1 MGNAASSPRRAPSA
15 SSSSSPARAFSTT
28 PATEPRPT
36 KMLVNAA
43 PRASASNFRS
53 PAAITAASVN
63 RQARS
68 QSPEARSASLQ
79 QAALQR
85 RQRIPGTNGSGTN
98 VHGHVGTEEDLF
110 LAFTRN
116 ADPISLRVLE
126 LIQQADA
133 VPLDSPGEQLRLL
146 QECYPLLERVP
157 NSRFDQLAV
166 TVYQKE
172 GDVYHQQ
179 GDIENAKNT
188 YSRAITLAEKRV
200 ARQEADMYM
209 VLKRYVLAMVGMARI
224 WYNHERD
231 HQGFTF
237 VDHKHHKVQAV
248 DGGDALHDANSSM
261 SSLESSLMSDGGS
274 VFSLN
279 EAILKSMAPRPPR
292 RQTGPHFQRVK
303 MRAPHVMQSSQLNR
317 EDEFVLH
324 SRMTRELVASP
335 CELLLLR
342 CCEVVQIGHN
352 SQSEL
357 LIPAQIELAQIY
369 EDLTLYSRALLL
381 VRRCAGILCSVY
393 DYDHPWV
400 IHLMHRADRLEER
413 LEEQMRNNMA
423 TKIQATWKMH
433 RAMQQL
439 EYTLGHPVRRH
450 QRIPRKYRA
459 MPDLDFLR
467 EYVGDMPAD
476 ELLGDDADD
485 GVYGGPGGDHGHY
498 GQQAAEPEQWTE
510 VPPSA
515 PVPESGRHTGDPRR
529 PAGTPSARQERK
541 PPYNATALVRYAPNE
556 HAERG
561 DTFTTLVPNA
571 TVVGTT
577 QDTQTDTDV
586 HHTEYGDVLTVR
598 TTTVTKTITEDLV
611 DSAGDDTDEEPS
623 EDEGQP
629 AAPLHVGAPPPQRQ
643 QQQQPRHA
651 THSTHPPQLE
661 PAPYPPDDDADEYD
675 EERECSW
682 AERAPTELQQ
692 QQQPAPQ
699 APPPPMRREK
709 QTQVHPCGHV
719 VTTQTRRAPPR
730 VNKQTEAAWPLR
742 REEEAEPPRT
752 SRQAATTAS
761 HPVRRETATHYNP
774 DRGAHRAPAHQP
786 PPPAPIPQ
794 RQPPVP
800 SPLPPS
806 CRRRAS
812 GSRPAG
818 GLEADNAL
826 YPTDSTPSI
835 VARAPESRENSLP
848 ERPPPK
854 ADRPRVHLHN
864 SRAAEN
870 ALDDEPSRSAQR
882 GALPQQ
888 RHTQTAPPAH
898 RSGAALEAPLDDYE
912 DGNAPYQEEARS
924 EVIAGSD
931 AQPSSSAPSRLYV
944 PDVRHNSRREL
955 FRDLVEPNTAFQEE
969 WNGCPAFLP
978 LLGHRRGS
986 GRSSQSSSM
995 PRTSSESGQLVQ
1007 HALGHNGSHP
1017 SKQQK
1022 VPIQLYDRRHQRG
1035 SDGQGQQSGMPMYLT
1050 TPTNEYPLALPQ
1062 AAQQPRTVKTTR
1074 DYKVIKTRR
1083 VRTYTREPVSSIMD
1097 SENTSSHS
1105 GSVSIGESMSSAHWE
1120 VDSASVSGSTHVE
1133 YVEENDEHVD
1143 AASVNSK
1150 PSNVSA
1156 PRQQQRQPSAKTP
1169 AGNVRVPHRPHKP
1182 RMPTP
1187 PTKPLAKATGD
1198 GNGNGNGSSGDVVRR
1213 PSTLPTKAET
1223 VQVVSEN
1230 PEDRDSDVLPK
1241 YSSRAT
1247 KVTRHV
1253 KSGHHGTTTR
1263 TTRRF
1268 STPHQPVTDKQ
1279 R

>member
-1 MGNAASSPRRAPSA
+1 MGNAASSPRRAPA
-15 SSSSSPARAFSTT
+15 ASSSPARASSTA
-28 PATEPRPT
+28 PATEPRPR

-68 QSPEARSASLQ
+68 QSPEAKSASLQ
-79 QAALQR
+79 QATLQR
-85 RQRIPGTNGSGTN
+85 RQRIPGMNGSGSAGGTS
-98 VHGHVGTEEDLF
+98 VRGDVGNETDVL

-133 VPLDSPGEQLRLL
+133 VPQDSPGEKLRLL
-146 QECYPLLERVP
+146 QECYPLLVRVP
-157 NSRFDQLAV
+157 NDCFDQLAV

-200 ARQEADMYM
+200 ARQDADMYM

-224 WYNHERD
+224 WYDHERD

-237 VDHKHHKVQAV
+237 VDHKHPKVQAV
-248 DGGDALHDANSSM
+248 DGGDAVHDANSSM

-292 RQTGPHFQRVK
+292 RQTGPLFQRVK

-369 EDLTLYSRALLL
+369 EDLALYSRALLL
-381 VRRCAGILCSVY
+381 VRRCVGILCSVY

-400 IHLMHRADRLEER
+400 IHLMHRADRLEGR

-459 MPDLDFLR
+459 IPGLDFLH

-498 GQQAAEPEQWTE
+498 RQQAAEPEQWTE

-515 PVPESGRHTGDPRR
+515 PVQASGRHSADPRH
-529 PAGTPSARQERK
+529 PSGTPGARQERK
-541 PPYNATALVRYAPNE
+541 SPYNATALVRYAPNE

-561 DTFTTLVPNA
+561 DTFTTVVPNA

-598 TTTVTKTITEDLV
+598 TTTVTKTITEGLV

-623 EDEGQP
+623 EDEEQP
-629 AAPLHVGAPPPQRQ
+629 AAPVHVGAPPPQQ
-643 QQQQPRHA
+643 QQKQPRNP
-651 THSTHPPQLE
+651 THPTHPLQPA
-661 PAPYPPDDDADEYD
+661 PAPYPSDDDADEYD

-682 AERAPTELQQ
+682 AERTPTELQQ
-692 QQQPAPQ
+692 HQQQPPPQ
-699 APPPPMRREK
+699 APPPPMRREE
-709 QTQVHPCGHV
+709 QTQAQPCGHV
-719 VTTQTRRAPPR
+719 VTTQTPRPPPR
-730 VNKQTEAAWPLR
+730 ANKQTEAAWPLR
-742 REEEAEPPRT
+742 REEEEEPPRT
-752 SRQAATTAS
+752 SRQAATTS
-761 HPVRRETATHYNP
+761 PHSQRHETATQCNP

-786 PPPAPIPQ
+786 PPPAPTPQ
-794 RQPPVP
+794 RQPLVQ

-806 CRRRAS
+806 WRHRAS
-812 GSRPAG
+812 VSRPAG
-818 GLEADNAL
+818 ASEADSAL
-826 YPTDSTPSI
+826 DPTDDTPSI
-835 VARAPESRENSLP
+835 VARAPESRENPLP

-854 ADRPRVHLHN
+854 AERTRVHLHN
-864 SRAAEN
+864 SREAEN
-870 ALDDEPSRSAQR
+870 AFDDGPSRSAQR
-882 GALPQQ
+882 GAPPQQ
-888 RHTQTAPPAH
+888 RHTHAAPPAH
-898 RSGAALEAPLDDYE
+898 RSGAALEAPLDNYE
-912 DGNAPYQEEARS
+912 DGNAPYQEEEARS

-931 AQPSSSAPSRLYV
+931 AHPSSSAPSRPYV

-955 FRDLVEPNTAFQEE
+955 FRDLVEPNTAFQAE
-969 WNGCPAFLP
+969 WNGYPAFLP
-978 LLGHRRGS
+978 LLGHRRSS

-995 PRTSSESGQLVQ
+995 PRTSSESGQLVP
-1007 HALGHNGSHP
+1007 HALGHSGSHP

-1022 VPIQLYDRRHQRG
+1022 APMQLCDRRHQRG
-1035 SDGQGQQSGMPMYLT
+1035 SDGQGQQSGTPMYLT
-1050 TPTNEYPLALPQ
+1050 APANVYPLTLPQ

-1074 DYKVIKTRR
+1074 DYKIIKTRR
-1083 VRTYTREPVSSIMD
+1083 VRTYTREPVSNIMD
-1097 SENTSSHS
+1097 SENTSSRS
-1105 GSVSIGESMSSAHWE
+1105 GSASIDESMSSARWE
-1120 VDSASVSGSTHVE
+1120 ADSASVSGSTHVE
-1133 YVEENDEHVD
+1133 YMEEKDEQVD

-1150 PSNVSA
+1150 LSNASA
-1156 PRQQQRQPSAKTP
+1156 PRQQQRQRQPSVKAP
-1169 AGNVRVPHRPHKP
+1169 AGNVKVPHRPHKP

-1187 PTKPLAKATGD
+1187 PTKSLAKATGD
-1198 GNGNGNGSSGDVVRR
+1198 GNGSSGAAACR

-1223 VQVVSEN
+1223 VRVVSEKGS
-1230 PEDRDSDVLPK
+1230 EDRDSDVLPN
-1241 YSSRAT
+1241 YSSSAT
-1247 KVTRHV
+1247 TVTRHV
-1253 KSGHHGTTTR
+1253 KSDHHGATTR

-1268 STPHQPVTDKQ
+1268 STSTNS
-1279 R
+1279 

>member
-1 MGNAASSPRRAPSA
+1 
-15 SSSSSPARAFSTT
+15 
-28 PATEPRPT
+28 
-36 KMLVNAA
+36 MLVNAA
-43 PRASASNFRS
+43 PRASATNFRS

-68 QSPEARSASLQ
+68 QSPEAKSASLQ
-79 QAALQR
+79 KAALQR
-85 RQRIPGTNGSGTN
+85 RQRIPGTNGNGSAGGTR
-98 VHGHVGTEEDLF
+98 VRGHVGTEEDLL

-126 LIQQADA
+126 LVQQADA
-133 VPLDSPGEQLRLL
+133 VPPDSPSEKLRLL

-157 NSRFDQLAV
+157 NDRFDQLAV

-172 GDVYHQQ
+172 GDVYYQQ
-179 GDIENAKNT
+179 EDIDNAKNT

-200 ARQEADMYM
+200 ARQDADMYM

-224 WYNHERD
+224 WYDHERD

-237 VDHKHHKVQAV
+237 VDHKHPKVQAV
-248 DGGDALHDANSSM
+248 DGSDTAHDANSSM
-261 SSLESSLMSDGGS
+261 SSLESSMTSGGGS
-274 VFSLN
+274 IFSLN
-279 EAILKSMAPRPPR
+279 DAILKSMAPRPPR
-292 RQTGPHFQRVK
+292 RQTGPLFQRVK
-303 MRAPHVMQSSQLNR
+303 MRAPHVTQSSQRNR

-357 LIPAQIELAQIY
+357 LIPAQIELAQMY
-369 EDLTLYSRALLL
+369 EDLALYSRALLL
-381 VRRCAGILCSVY
+381 VRRCVGILCSAY

-400 IHLMHRADRLEER
+400 VHLMHRADRLEGQ
-413 LEEQMRNNMA
+413 LEEQMRHNMA

-433 RAMQQL
+433 RAMQHL
-439 EYTLGHPVRRH
+439 EDMLGHPVRRH

-485 GVYGGPGGDHGHY
+485 GVYGGPGGDDGHY
-498 GQQAAEPEQWTE
+498 GHQTAEGSVAEPEQWTV
-510 VPPSA
+510 VPPS
-515 PVPESGRHTGDPRR
+515 VPAQERGPHSADPRH
-529 PAGTPSARQERK
+529 PAGAPGARQERK

-561 DTFTTLVPNA
+561 DTFTTMVPNA

-577 QDTQTDTDV
+577 QDTQTDTGV

-611 DSAGDDTDEEPS
+611 DSAEDDTDEEPF

-629 AAPLHVGAPPPQRQ
+629 AAPLHVGAPTPQQR
-643 QQQQPRHA
+643 QQQPRHA
-651 THSTHPPQLE
+651 THPTHPPQPA
-661 PAPYPPDDDADEYD
+661 PAPYPSDDDADEYD

-682 AERAPTELQQ
+682 AERTPTEPQ
-692 QQQPAPQ
+692 QQQPQ
-699 APPPPMRREK
+699 LQTRPPPMRRE
-709 QTQVHPCGHV
+709 QPTQVQPYGHP
-719 VTTQTRRAPPR
+719 VTTQTRRTPPHA
-730 VNKQTEAAWPLR
+730 NKQTEAAWPLR
-742 REEEAEPPRT
+742 HEEEEEPPQT
-752 SRQAATTAS
+752 SRQPATAS
-761 HPVRRETATHYNP
+761 PHSQRHETATQCNP
-774 DRGAHRAPAHQP
+774 GRGAHRAPAHQP
-786 PPPAPIPQ
+786 PPSASVRQ

-806 CRRRAS
+806 WHRCAS
-812 GSRPAG
+812 VSRPAG
-818 GLEADNAL
+818 GSEADSAL
-826 YPTDSTPSI
+826 YPSDNTPLIGVCAAES
-835 VARAPESRENSLP
+835 PENPLP

-854 ADRPRVHLHN
+854 AERPRVHLHN
-864 SRAAEN
+864 SRESEN
-870 ALDDEPSRSAQR
+870 AFDDRPSRSAQR
-882 GALPQQ
+882 GAPLQQ
-888 RHTQTAPPAH
+888 PAPPAH
-898 RSGAALEAPLDDYE
+898 RSGAALEAPLDNYE

-931 AQPSSSAPSRLYV
+931 AQPSSSAPSRPYM

-955 FRDLVEPNTAFQEE
+955 FRDLVEPNTACQTES
-969 WNGCPAFLP
+969 NGCPAFLP
-978 LLGHRRGS
+978 PLGYRRSS

-995 PRTSSESGQLVQ
+995 PRTSSESGQLVP
-1007 HALGHNGSHP
+1007 HALSHNGSHP
-1017 SKQQK
+1017 PKQQK
-1022 VPIQLYDRRHQRG
+1022 APIQLYDQRHQRG
-1035 SDGQGQQSGMPMYLT
+1035 SDGQGQQSCMPMYLT
-1050 TPTNEYPLALPQ
+1050 TPANAYPLALPQ

-1074 DYKVIKTRR
+1074 DYKIIKTRR
-1083 VRTYTREPVSSIMD
+1083 VRTYTRVPVSNITD
-1097 SENTSSHS
+1097 SENTSSRS
-1105 GSVSIGESMSSAHWE
+1105 VSVSIGESMSSARWE
-1120 VDSASVSGSTHVE
+1120 ADSASVSGSTHVE
-1133 YVEENDEHVD
+1133 YVEEKDEQVD

-1150 PSNVSA
+1150 PSNASA
-1156 PRQQQRQPSAKTP
+1156 SRQQRRQPSVKTP

-1187 PTKPLAKATGD
+1187 PTKTT
-1198 GNGNGNGSSGDVVRR
+1198 GNGNGNGSIGAAARR
-1213 PSTLPTKAET
+1213 PSMPPTKAET
-1223 VQVVSEN
+1223 APVVSEKDS
-1230 PEDRDSDVLPK
+1230 EDRDSDVTPN
-1241 YSSRAT
+1241 YSSSAT
-1247 KVTRHV
+1247 TVTRHV

-1268 STPHQPVTDKQ
+1268 STSTNL
-1279 R
+1279 